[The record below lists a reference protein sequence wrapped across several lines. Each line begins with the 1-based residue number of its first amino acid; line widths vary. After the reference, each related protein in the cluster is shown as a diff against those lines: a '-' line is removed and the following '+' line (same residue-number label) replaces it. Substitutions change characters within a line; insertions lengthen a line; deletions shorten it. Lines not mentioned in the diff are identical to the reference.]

1 MRLIHSGGTKCL
13 IFMIADL
20 LVLLYFTIME
30 KYLSNQTDYL
40 DLCKQCQSTLNL
52 LVPSKYN
59 RYYRHFNR
67 KYKIES
73 KYPLHG
79 LSHLYVR

>member
-1 MRLIHSGGTKCL
+1 MRLIHSGVTKCL

-20 LVLLYFTIME
+20 LVLLYFTIIE

-40 DLCKQCQSTLNL
+40 DLCKQCQSTFNL

-67 KYKIES
+67 NVKLKVNT
-73 KYPLHG
+73 PCMG
-79 LSHLYVR
+79 